1 MSWEVRTMPSV
12 RSYFNKSLFRGTL
25 GRTWP
30 LWAAY
35 TLAWVLIMPVWL
47 FTMLSRYHIGY
58 SRVTVSY
65 DILQMSINA
74 GIAAAAL
81 SGICFAMAMFS
92 YLSNARATYGMHTM
106 PIRREGLFLTN
117 YLAGLYAQMATLVIT
132 FALAALVTACHGV
145 FDFYAIDMGF
155 TICFLLVVFFYS
167 FGVLCM
173 VCAGQILAGAAFYGI
188 FNFLFIAM
196 EALVQ
201 TFAGNFLY
209 GYVSQSNFGTT
220 FLSPL
225 FRLYSSLGASKIYPP
240 TIDGGVQWDAEAIG
254 VEVMNFR
261 YVVLYALTGIV
272 FAVIALLLY
281 RKRKSEATGS
291 TVAVTWLRPVFKY
304 SVALCSAFSFGQ
316 LLSYFVFELTES
328 NYETGALVGTI
339 ACMVFAG
346 LLGYYAAEMLLK
358 KSFRVFK
365 SAWKGA
371 LATAAALVLIGAS
384 FPLDLTGYQSYVP
397 AAGEIGHAQVGFYT
411 GGNVNDWFDL
421 NDEESIALLRD
432 AHYACILD
440 KPRQTAVSRYEP
452 IEHYCNFYVD
462 YFLTDGTQVSRR
474 YNMSF
479 DPAMLSDPSS
489 PESALTAFA
498 QCDEITQWRILGG
511 KLPENLENVRVT
523 GGHVDCRYFPGGEY
537 DRSGEAELDAI
548 QANNVFIAL
557 MQDCVEGNVAPAT
570 LFGENR
576 LGAEPTTKPGVTD
589 EYYLNLEL
597 WYNDG
602 SLATETRAVAVDG
615 SHTEAVLDYNASLY
629 TRVTPEMTATMQTL
643 RELNVIEIPWYK

>member
-1 MSWEVRTMPSV
+1 MPSV
-12 RSYFNKSLFRGTL
+12 KSYFNKSLFRGTL

-35 TLAWVLIMPVWL
+35 TLAWVLVMPVWL
-47 FTMLSRYHIGY
+47 FTMPSRYHIGY
-58 SRVTVSY
+58 SRITVSY

-74 GIAAAAL
+74 GIAAAAF
-81 SGICFAMAMFS
+81 SGVCFAMAMFS
-92 YLSNARATYGMHTM
+92 FLSNSRATYGMHTM
-106 PIRREGLFLTN
+106 PIRREGLFLTH
-117 YLAGLYAQMATLVIT
+117 YLAGLFAQVVTLVLAY
-132 FALAALVTACHGV
+132 ALAALVAACHGV
-145 FDFYAIDMGF
+145 FDAYAIGMGLV
-155 TICFLLVVFFYS
+155 INLLLVLFFYS
-167 FGVLCM
+167 FAVLCM

-209 GYVSQSNFGTT
+209 GYVSQSNFVTMA
-220 FLSPL
+220 LSPL
-225 FRLYSSLGASKIYPP
+225 FRLYSSLGARKIYPP
-240 TIDGGVQWDAEAIG
+240 TIDGGVQWDADAIG
-254 VEVMNFR
+254 VTVNNFR
-261 YVVLYALTGIV
+261 YVPLYALAGV
-272 FAVIALLLY
+272 VLAVIALLLY

-328 NYETGALVGTI
+328 NYEVGALVGTI

-371 LATAAALVLIGAS
+371 FVTALALILIGAS
-384 FPLDLTGYQSYVP
+384 FPLDLTGYQTYVP
-397 AAGEIGHAQVGFYT
+397 AQDEIGHAQVGFYT
-411 GGNVNDWFDL
+411 GGNINDWFDL
-421 NDEESIALLRD
+421 NDAESIALLRD

-452 IEHYCNFYVD
+452 QEHYCNFYVD

-489 PESALTAFA
+489 PESALTVFA
-498 QCDEITQWRILGG
+498 QSGAITQWRILGG
-511 KLPENLENVRVT
+511 KLPDDLENVRVT
-523 GGHVDCRYFPGGEY
+523 GGHVDCSYYPGGEY
-537 DRSGEAELDAI
+537 DRSDDAELDAI

-557 MQDCVEGNVAPAT
+557 MQDCAEGNVAEAT
-570 LFGENR
+570 LFGENEIGR
-576 LGAEPTTKPGVTD
+576 EPTTKPGIPD
-589 EYYLNLEL
+589 KFYLNLEL

-615 SHTEAVLDYNASLY
+615 SYTEAVLDYNASLY

>member
-1 MSWEVRTMPSV
+1 MPSV
-12 RSYFNKSLFRGTL
+12 KSYFNKTLFRGSL

-35 TLAWVLIMPVWL
+35 TLAWVLIMPVFL
-47 FTMLSRYHIGY
+47 FTELNRYHVVY

-81 SGICFAMAMFS
+81 SGVCFAMAMFS
-92 YLSNARATYGMHTM
+92 YLSNARATCAMHTM

-155 TICFLLVVFFYS
+155 TICFLLAMFFYS
-167 FGVLCM
+167 FAVLCM

-209 GYVSQSNFGTT
+209 GYVPQSNFSAMA
-220 FLSPL
+220 LSPL
-225 FRLYSSLGASKIYPP
+225 FQLYSRLGASKIYPP
-240 TIDGGVQWDAEAIG
+240 TIDGGIQWDAEPIG

-261 YVVLYALTGIV
+261 YVALYALAGV
-272 FAVIALLLY
+272 AFAVIALALY
-281 RKRKSEATGS
+281 RRRKSEATGS

-304 SVALCSAFSFGQ
+304 GVALCSAFSFGQ
-316 LLSYFVFELTES
+316 LLSYFVFELAES
-328 NYETGALVGTI
+328 PYEAGALVGTI

-371 LATAAALVLIGAS
+371 LATTIVLILIGAS

-397 AAGEIGHAQVGFYT
+397 AADEIESAQVNIYCD
-411 GGNVNDWFDL
+411 GNISNWFDL
-421 NDEESIALLRD
+421 YEPESIALLRD
-432 AHYACILD
+432 AHHACIVD
-440 KPRQTAVSRYEP
+440 KPRQISVNRQEP
-452 IEHYCNFYVD
+452 QEHNC
-462 YFLTDGTQVSRR
+462 YFNISYLLTDGTEVSRR
-474 YNMSF
+474 YDLST

-511 KLPENLENVRVT
+511 KLPENWEDVRVT
-523 GGHVDCRYFPGGEY
+523 GGYVDCRYYPGGEY
-537 DRSGEAELDAI
+537 DRSDDAELDAI

-557 MQDCVEGNVAPAT
+557 MQDCAEGNVETAT
-570 LFGENR
+570 LFGENEIGR
-576 LGAEPTTKPGVTD
+576 EPTTKPGVTD

-615 SHTEAVLDYNASLY
+615 SHTEAVLDYNASLH

-643 RELNVIEIPWYK
+643 RELNVIEMPWYK

>member
-1 MSWEVRTMPSV
+1 MPSV
-12 RSYFNKSLFRGTL
+12 KSYFNRSLFRGSL

-35 TLAWVLIMPVWL
+35 TLAWLLIMPVWL
-47 FTMLSRYHIGY
+47 FTMLNRYHIGY
-58 SRVTVSY
+58 SRITVSY
-65 DILQMSINA
+65 DILQMSING

-92 YLSNARATYGMHTM
+92 YLSNSRATYGMHTM
-106 PIRREGLFLTN
+106 PIRREGLFSTH
-117 YLAGLYAQMATLVIT
+117 YLAGLFAQVVTLVLAY
-132 FALAALVTACHGV
+132 ALAALVAVCHGV
-145 FDFYAIDMGF
+145 FDFYAVGMGLV
-155 TICFLLVVFFYS
+155 INLLLVVFFYS

-209 GYVSQSNFGTT
+209 GYVSQSNFVTM
-220 FLSPL
+220 FFSPL
-225 FRLYSSLGASKIYPP
+225 FRLYSSLGASKVYPQ
-240 TIDGGVQWDAEAIG
+240 TADGDIRWELEPIG
-254 VEVMNFR
+254 VKVMNFR
-261 YVVLYALTGIV
+261 YAPIYALVGVVL
-272 FAVIALLLY
+272 AVIALTLY

-304 SVALCSAFSFGQ
+304 SVALCTAFSFGQ

-371 LATAAALVLIGAS
+371 LATAVALVLIGAS

-411 GGNVNDWFDL
+411 DGNINDWFDL
-421 NDEESIALLRD
+421 NDAESIALLRD
-432 AHYACILD
+432 AHYACIVD

-452 IEHYCNFYVD
+452 QEHYCNFYVD

-479 DPAMLSDPSS
+479 DPTMLSDPSS

-511 KLPENLENVRVT
+511 RLPENWENVRVT
-523 GGHVDCRYFPGGEY
+523 GGYVDCRYYPGGEY
-537 DRSGEAELDAI
+537 DRSDEAELDAI

-570 LFGENR
+570 LFGENEIGR
-576 LGAEPTTKPGVTD
+576 EPTTKPGIPD
-589 EYYLNLEL
+589 EYYINLEL

-602 SLATETRAVAVDG
+602 SAAAETRAVAVDG

-629 TRVTPEMTATMQTL
+629 THITPEMTATMQTL

>member
-1 MSWEVRTMPSV
+1 MPSV
-12 RSYFNKSLFRGTL
+12 KSYFNKSLFRGSL

-35 TLAWVLIMPVWL
+35 TLAWLLVLPVFL
-47 FTMLSRYHIGY
+47 FTELSRYHVEY
-58 SRVTVSY
+58 SRVTISY
-65 DILQMSINA
+65 DILQISINA

-92 YLSNARATYGMHTM
+92 FLSNSRATCGMHTM
-106 PIRREGLFLTN
+106 PIRREGLFFTH
-117 YLAGLYAQMATLVIT
+117 YFAGLFAQTATLM
-132 FALAALVTACHGV
+132 FAYALTALLTACHGV
-145 FDFYAIDMGF
+145 FDFYAIGMGF
-155 TICFLLVVFFYS
+155 AISWLLVVFFYS
-167 FGVLCM
+167 FGAVCM

-188 FNFLFIAM
+188 LNFIFIAM

-209 GYVSQSNFGTT
+209 GYSHYSDSFITM

-225 FRLYSSLGASKIYPP
+225 FRLYSSLGASRVYPE
-240 TIDGGVQWDAEAIG
+240 TIDGGILWDAEPIG
-254 VEVMNFR
+254 VTVMNFR
-261 YVVLYALTGIV
+261 YVPLYALAGLV
-272 FAVIALLLY
+272 LAVLALVLY

-304 SVALCSAFSFGQ
+304 GVAICSAFSFGQ

-328 NYETGALVGTI
+328 PYAAGALIGTI

-358 KSFRVFK
+358 KSFGVFK
-365 SAWKGA
+365 STWKGA
-371 LATAAALVLIGAS
+371 LATAVALVLIGAS
-384 FPLDLTGYQSYVP
+384 FPLDLTGYQTYVP
-397 AAGEIGHAQVGFYT
+397 EQSEIGHAQVGFYT
-411 GGNVNDWFDL
+411 GGNINNWFDL
-421 NDEESIALLRD
+421 NDAESIALLRD

-452 IEHYCNFYVD
+452 QEHYCSFYVD

-479 DPAMLSDPSS
+479 DPAMLSDSSS

-498 QCDEITQWRILGG
+498 HCGAITQWRILGG
-511 KLPENLENVRVT
+511 KLPENWESVRVT
-523 GGHVDCRYFPGGEY
+523 GGRVDCRYYPSGEY
-537 DRSGEAELDAI
+537 DRSDEAELDAI

-570 LFGENR
+570 LFGENEIGR
-576 LGAEPTTKPGVTD
+576 EPTTKPRVTD

-602 SLATETRAVAVDG
+602 SPATETRHVG
-615 SHTEAVLDYNASLY
+615 SYTEAVLDYNASLY

-643 RELNVIEIPWYK
+643 RELNVIEIPLFK

>member
-65 DILQMSINA
+65 DTLQMSINA

-304 SVALCSAFSFGQ
+304 GVALCSAFSFGQ

-346 LLGYYAAEMLLK
+346 LLGDYAAEMLLK

-371 LATAAALVLIGAS
+371 LATAVVLVLIGVS
-384 FPLDLTGYQSYVP
+384 FPLDLTGYQTYVP
-397 AAGEIGHAQVGFYT
+397 EQSEIGHAQVGFYT
-411 GGNVNDWFDL
+411 GGNVNDWFDI
-421 NDEESIALLRD
+421 NDAESIALLRD

-523 GGHVDCRYFPGGEY
+523 GGYVDCRYYPGGEY
-537 DRSGEAELDAI
+537 DRSDEAELDAI

-643 RELNVIEIPWYK
+643 RELNVVYMPWYK

>member
-1 MSWEVRTMPSV
+1 MPSV
-12 RSYFNKSLFRGTL
+12 KSYFNKSLFRGTL

-35 TLAWVLIMPVWL
+35 TLAWLLVMPVWL
-47 FTMLSRYHIGY
+47 FTMLNRYHIGY
-58 SRVTVSY
+58 SRITVSY
-65 DILQMSINA
+65 DILNMSING

-92 YLSNARATYGMHTM
+92 YLSNSRATCAMHTM

-117 YLAGLYAQMATLVIT
+117 YLAGLFAQSTTLVLAY
-132 FALAALVTACHGV
+132 ALAALVAVCHGV
-145 FDFYAIDMGF
+145 FDAYALGMGLV
-155 TICFLLVVFFYS
+155 INLLLVVFFYS

-188 FNFLFIAM
+188 FNFVFIAM
-196 EALVQ
+196 EALIQ

-209 GYVSQSNFGTT
+209 GYVSQSNFVTM

-225 FRLYSSLGASKIYPP
+225 FRLYSSLGASKVYPQ
-240 TIDGGVQWDAEAIG
+240 TADGDIRWDLEPIG
-254 VEVMNFR
+254 VEVQNFR
-261 YVVLYALTGIV
+261 YAPIYAFAGVIL
-272 FAVIALLLY
+272 AVIALTLY

-304 SVALCSAFSFGQ
+304 SVALCTAFSFGQ

-371 LATAAALVLIGAS
+371 LATAVVLVLIGAS

-411 GGNVNDWFDL
+411 GGNINDWFDL
-421 NDEESIALLRD
+421 NDAESIALLRD

-452 IEHYCNFYVD
+452 QEHYCNFYVD

-489 PESALTAFA
+489 PESALTVFA
-498 QCDEITQWRILGG
+498 QSGAITQWRILGG
-511 KLPENLENVRVT
+511 KLPDDLENVRVT
-523 GGHVDCRYFPGGEY
+523 GGHVDCSYYPGGEY
-537 DRSGEAELDAI
+537 DRSDDAELDAI

-557 MQDCVEGNVAPAT
+557 MQDCAEGNVAEAT
-570 LFGENR
+570 LFGENEIGR
-576 LGAEPTTKPGVTD
+576 EPTTKPGIPD
-589 EYYLNLEL
+589 KFYLNLEL

-615 SHTEAVLDYNASLY
+615 SYTEAVLDYNASLY